1 MNQAEPAVELPRT
14 VPDLLAAARAL
25 AGLDDFGDLHFMKGL
40 SVLIDG
46 FGSEARLSAIGDQ
59 LAYGGVLNMLVN
71 KLRYVRDVKAHPQIL
86 DEAITRPI
94 IILGLPR
101 TGTTKLQRILSADPQ
116 AQGMLYWKMMNPA
129 PLPSEQ
135 PGNPQGR
142 IEAAQAAVA
151 MLTEQFPGFIARHPT
166 EALQPDE
173 EVLLMQGSFEHEV
186 TWLFARSPSFYDYA
200 LSCDP
205 RPKYRYLRS
214 QMQYLQWQDG
224 GARGRHWVL
233 KSPCHTGFVDTL
245 LETFP
250 DAVLVHCHR
259 DVNGLLPSIAGLV
272 EEMRRIHSD
281 HVDRKVLGEEMLDYF
296 GRGMDRYLQKREK
309 LEPDRILHVRY
320 QDVIDDALGVVRRIY
335 ARAGLALTGE
345 TAKRIADWEAQRP
358 AHYLGT
364 YRYAAADYGYGP
376 DTINRRFAEYNRR
389 FSAYITPA

>member
-1 MNQAEPAVELPRT
+1 MTETLATAALPKT
-14 VPDLLAAARAL
+14 VPDLLAAARAM
-25 AGLDDFGDLHFMKGL
+25 AGLEDFGDPHFRRGM

-46 FGSEARLSAIGDQ
+46 FRNEARFNALGEQ

-86 DEAITRPI
+86 HEKITRPI
-94 IILGLPR
+94 VILGLPR

-129 PLPSEQ
+129 PLPDEE
-135 PGNPQGR
+135 PGNPRGR

-151 MLTEQFPGFIARHPT
+151 MLTENFPGFIARHPT

-173 EVLLMQGSFEHEV
+173 EVLLMQGSFEHTV

-200 LSCDP
+200 MNCDA
-205 RPKYRYLRS
+205 RPQYRYLRS

-233 KSPCHTGFVDTL
+233 KSPCHTGFIDTL

-259 DVNGLLPSIAGLV
+259 DVNQLLPSIAGLV

-281 HVDRKVLGEEMLDYF
+281 HVDRRVLGEEMLDYF
-296 GRGMDRYLQKREK
+296 GRGMDRYLEKREK
-309 LEPDRILHVRY
+309 LAPDRILHVRY
-320 QDVIDDALGVVRRIY
+320 QDVIHDALGVVRRIY
-335 ARAGLALTGE
+335 DRAGLAM
-345 TAKRIADWEAQRP
+345 TADTARRIADWEEQRP
-358 AHYLGT
+358 PHYLGT
-364 YRYAAADYGYGP
+364 YSYSAADYGYGP
-376 DTINRRFAEYNRR
+376 DTIDQRFDAYGER
-389 FSAYITPA
+389 FGAYLTT